1 MAINIIETS
10 EQLKKLIE
18 ILQNDNV
25 KVIALDTEF
34 CRESTFKPVLG
45 LIQLC
50 FNKEIYLIDSIKLI
64 ENNDI
69 YFKDFIDYLVHTEA
83 MVVLHACTEDNFII
97 ADYATYYGL
106 DRRLPKNMFDTQ
118 LAACFLG
125 IEPSIGLAAMLK
137 QFIGIEL
144 EKSQTRTNWLARP
157 LTDAQIEYAALDVS
171 YLEQVMIL
179 FNRMFQDKPTAH
191 KFFLLEMKELSEK
204 IYEVEDTNSLHI
216 NLSGCG
222 QFSVRKLR
230 MLNAICNLRYEI
242 CKKENMALSW
252 FLKNRVIVK
261 LVDTSIMDPST
272 YIPKGVHYSIAKKYG
287 QLIAKT
293 ARKALNDESI
303 PYVPTYEAVKN
314 VKSVVAEM
322 DALEKYLIESAKKL
336 CIPKE
341 IICSKRLILDFFYH
355 CLFTPNKLSI
365 LEEGWRGEFLSG
377 LRMFKDKFAV
387 RQ

>member
-1 MAINIIETS
+1 
-10 EQLKKLIE
+10 
-18 ILQNDNV
+18 
-25 KVIALDTEF
+25 
-34 CRESTFKPVLG
+34 
-45 LIQLC
+45 
-50 FNKEIYLIDSIKLI
+50 
-64 ENNDI
+64 
-69 YFKDFIDYLVHTEA
+69 
-83 MVVLHACTEDNFII
+83 
-97 ADYATYYGL
+97 
-106 DRRLPKNMFDTQ
+106 
-118 LAACFLG
+118 
-125 IEPSIGLAAMLK
+125 
-137 QFIGIEL
+137 
-144 EKSQTRTNWLARP
+144 
-157 LTDAQIEYAALDVS
+157 
-171 YLEQVMIL
+171 
-179 FNRMFQDKPTAH
+179 
-191 KFFLLEMKELSEK
+191 
-204 IYEVEDTNSLHI
+204 
-216 NLSGCG
+216 
-222 QFSVRKLR
+222 

-303 PYVPTYEAVKN
+303 PYVPTYEAVQN

-341 IICSKRLILDFFYH
+341 IFCSKRLILDFFYH
-355 CLFTPNKLSI
+355 CLFTPNKLSF